1 MTYRYSTSIL
11 YIAIFNV
18 NCAKHFS
25 THENLELKR
34 IPIVFL
40 LQFDQELLIE
50 SINRRNYSMCVQN
63 VCTKCV
69 NINHLVD
76 HSVV

>member
-50 SINRRNYSMCVQN
+50 SINRRIIIQCVYKMCVQN
-63 VCTKCV
+63 VL
-69 NINHLVD
+69 ILII
-76 HSVV
+76 